1 MLRII
6 RVSLAP
12 EISWGL
18 LIDPG
23 DGSILVNLAQ
33 RKEGRGSRRRSK

>member
-6 RVSLAP
+6 RVSSTP

-23 DGSILVNLAQ
+23 HGIWIHS
-33 RKEGRGSRRRSK
+33 G